1 MRMSKAVLIIFIVL
15 LNYCI
20 ALFPHPSQM
29 LPVWIIS
36 TFSFSSHA
44 YANSKMSS
52 LLAGPSIL
60 TK

>member
-15 LNYCI
+15 LNYCV

-29 LPVWIIS
+29 LSGCIIS
-36 TFSFSSHA
+36 TFSSSSHA
-44 YANSKMSS
+44 YANSKMSI
-52 LLAGPSIL
+52 LLASPSIP